1 MGRPGGLGGDTVPSL
16 DLGTDELR
24 DLGAEFLDL
33 ALEILEDERC
43 DPILP
48 AISGTDLQ
56 QLLSEPVPELPSEP
70 GQVLDEFRKSILAY
84 RRRNGHPGFWA
95 YVCSSADP
103 IGVLAD
109 LLASSMNQ
117 IVTSWRSAPTAT
129 AVEKQV
135 IAWLD
140 EMVGFNGAGHGL
152 LLGGG
157 SAANTEGVI
166 CAIENGLR
174 KHQLDTEQRSQL
186 TAYASRE
193 IHVSIRKAT
202 RLLGIPEPNL
212 RLLGIDEKR
221 RLRFQEL
228 EEAVV
233 RDREQGRI
241 PFLVCSSAGTANSGA
256 IDPLNSIADL
266 CRQFGIWHHVDGSY
280 GALAALTPEYRQM
293 REALSRADSL
303 SMDPHK
309 WLFTPLDCGCLLL
322 RDPAASSLAF
332 SEHSEYTEVSQKAP
346 LESFAFF
353 DHGLEMSRR
362 FRALKIWFQLKI
374 RGVDTYRQAIRR
386 NIELRRRL
394 DDRVKREPNLEGLAS
409 DLSISCFRYRAA
421 TSEEDEEATNL
432 LNRSILSELT
442 RRGNYLISP
451 TTLDGRIC
459 LRVCIVNFRT
469 TEKEIG
475 GFLTQVIELGE
486 LLGG

>member
-1 MGRPGGLGGDTVPSL
+1 MERPGGVGGETASGL
-16 DLGTDELR
+16 DLGSGELR
-24 DLGAEFLDL
+24 KLGAEFLEL
-33 ALEILEDERC
+33 ALDILEDERC

-48 AISGTDLQ
+48 AISGTDLE
-56 QLLSEPVPELPSEP
+56 QLLSEPVPELPAQP
-70 GQVLDEFRKSILAY
+70 GQVLDQFRNSILAY

-140 EMVGFNGAGHGL
+140 EMVGFQGAGQGL
-152 LLGGG
+152 LLSGG

-174 KHQLDTEQRSQL
+174 KHQLDTGQRTRL

-193 IHVSIRKAT
+193 IHVSIRKAI
-202 RLLGIPEPNL
+202 RLLGIPVPNL

-221 RLRFQEL
+221 RLRCQEL
-228 EEAVV
+228 EEAVI

-266 CRQFGIWHHVDGSY
+266 CQRFDIWHHVDGSY
-280 GALAALTPEYRQM
+280 GALAALTPEFGEM
-293 REALSRADSL
+293 RAVLCRADSL

-322 RDPAASSLAF
+322 RNPVASGLAF

-353 DHGLEMSRR
+353 DHSLEMSRR
-362 FRALKIWFQLKI
+362 FRALKLWFQLKI
-374 RGVDTYRQAIRR
+374 RGVNAYRQAIRK
-386 NIELRRRL
+386 NIALRRLL
-394 DDRVKREPNLEGLAS
+394 DDRVKREPNLEWLAS

-421 TSEEDEEATNL
+421 TSQEGEERTNL
-432 LNRSILSELT
+432 VNRSILSELT

-451 TTLDGRIC
+451 TTLDGRFC

-469 TEKEIG
+469 TEREIE
-475 GFLTQVIELGE
+475 GFLTQVLELGGS
-486 LLGG
+486 LGG